1 MRVAE
6 FDREQVLRSAMDEFM
21 SKGFNKTSM
30 QDLKRVTGLHPGSI
44 YCAFENKRGLLIA
57 ALEQY
62 TKQRVSEFNAIFAA
76 HPTILA
82 GLEQY
87 MAMVV
92 DECERDEIKDCLLQK
107 ALNELSCQDE
117 EVETLIRATVGTWK
131 QGMLAQLQEAQQRGE
146 INPDSDCV
154 LLTEYLVMAFMVC
167 ARLPTLGRK
176 RAYSKSS
183 PINCWTRFADPPVL
197 VIPTKKPQMRSVAFH
212 FFGDITQNR

>member
-44 YCAFENKRGLLIA
+44 YCAFENKRDLLIA

-107 ALNELSCQDE
+107 ALKRHPFYPFHHDVNRILMH
-117 EVETLIRATVGTWK
+117 ATIKHLGDARVIEPRQKLRFIK
-131 QGMLAQLQEAQQRGE
+131 QRPSAQ
-146 INPDSDCV
+146 N
-154 LLTEYLVMAFMVC
+154 
-167 ARLPTLGRK
+167 
-176 RAYSKSS
+176 
-183 PINCWTRFADPPVL
+183 
-197 VIPTKKPQMRSVAFH
+197 VA
-212 FFGDITQNR
+212 

>member
-154 LLTEYLVMAFMVC
+154 LLTEYLVMGIYGLRSFAHT
-167 ARLPTLGRK
+167 RSEKGLLRK
-176 RAYSKSS
+176 L
-183 PINCWTRFADPPVL
+183 ADKL
-197 VIPTKKPQMRSVAFH
+197 LDAIR
-212 FFGDITQNR
+212 